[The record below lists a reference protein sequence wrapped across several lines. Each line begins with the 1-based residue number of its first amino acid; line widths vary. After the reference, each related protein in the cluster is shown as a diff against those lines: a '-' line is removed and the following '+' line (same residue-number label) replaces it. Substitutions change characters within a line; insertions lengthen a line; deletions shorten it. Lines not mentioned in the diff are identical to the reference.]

1 LGTRLAAKVWNGLA
15 ISNACG
21 HPNIKAHDNK
31 YRFQYVMTQA
41 RWRGK
46 IRSLR
51 RKSIAAGISFVPS
64 AAARRYNGG
73 HAMSLLNEIE
83 PLKQSALAELKTAA
97 DLAALDH
104 AKGAWIGPHGKFTA
118 LMKQLG
124 SLPKEEK
131 PAAGKRINAAKAE
144 LEAAL
149 AARREEL
156 ELKAALPKEPTD
168 FTMPGRRRALGRL
181 HPLTQ
186 ISEDIVR
193 AFRKIGFAVADGPE
207 VEDDWHCFDALNTPA
222 DHPARD
228 THDTFYLVGQASSL
242 PPGLPAPDSSRA
254 GSPPAA
260 GRMPAPLLLRTHTS
274 SVQIRVMKSQ
284 PPPIRIIA
292 PGRVYRRD
300 NADATHNPTFHQ
312 IEGLYVDKGVTVG
325 DLKGTVEFVFKELM
339 GPDVKLRFRP
349 HYFSYTEPSLE
360 IDFTNSLVKKL
371 GKDWLEIAGCG
382 MVHPQVFE
390 NVGYDPE
397 VWTGW
402 AFGFGIERIA
412 MIRYG
417 IDDIR
422 LFYENDVRF
431 LGQF

>member
-1 LGTRLAAKVWNGLA
+1 
-15 ISNACG
+15 
-21 HPNIKAHDNK
+21 
-31 YRFQYVMTQA
+31 M
-41 RWRGK
+41 
-46 IRSLR
+46 
-51 RKSIAAGISFVPS
+51 AGF
-64 AAARRYNGG
+64 
-73 HAMSLLNEIE
+73 LDQIE
-83 PLKQSALAELKTAA
+83 PLKQAALADLRSAQDAA
-97 DLAALDH
+97 GLEQARVKYL
-104 AKGAWIGPHGKFTA
+104 GSNGTFTA

-131 PAAGKRINAAKAE
+131 PAAGKAVNNVKVE

-149 AARREEL
+149 AERRSEL

-168 FTMPGRRRALGRL
+168 FTLPGRRHSLGKL

-186 ISEDIVR
+186 VTEDIVR
-193 AFRKIGFAVADGPE
+193 SFRKIGFVVADGPE
-207 VEDDWHCFDALNTPA
+207 VEDEYHCFDALNTPA

-228 THDTFYLVGQASSL
+228 TQDTFYL
-242 PPGLPAPDSSRA
+242 APD
-254 GSPPAA
+254 PANPQ
-260 GRMPAPLLLRTHTS
+260 PATLLRTHTS
-274 SVQIRVMKSQ
+274 SVQIRVMKAQ
-284 PPPIRIIA
+284 PPPVRIIV

-312 IEGLYVDKGVTVG
+312 VEGLYVDRQVTVG
-325 DLKGTVEFVFKELM
+325 DLKGTVEFVFRELM
-339 GPDVKLRFRP
+339 GSETRIRFRP
-349 HYFSYTEPSLE
+349 HYFSYTEPSFE
-360 IDFTNSLVKKL
+360 IDFSSPLTRKM
-371 GKDWLEIAGCG
+371 GKEWLEIAGCG

-417 IDDIR
+417 INDIR

-431 LGQF
+431 LKQF

>member
-1 LGTRLAAKVWNGLA
+1 
-15 ISNACG
+15 
-21 HPNIKAHDNK
+21 
-31 YRFQYVMTQA
+31 M
-41 RWRGK
+41 
-46 IRSLR
+46 
-51 RKSIAAGISFVPS
+51 AGIID
-64 AAARRYNGG
+64 
-73 HAMSLLNEIE
+73 EIE
-83 PLKQSALAELKTAA
+83 PLKQAGLADLKAAA
-97 DLAALDH
+97 DLAALEQ

-124 SLPKEEK
+124 SLSKEEK
-131 PAAGKRINAAKAE
+131 PVAGKAINAAKVE

-149 AARREEL
+149 TERRSEL
-156 ELKAALPKEPTD
+156 ELQAALPKEPTD
-168 FTMPGRRRALGRL
+168 FTLPGRRRALGKL

-186 ISEDIVR
+186 VTEDIVR

-207 VEDDWHCFDALNTPA
+207 IEDEYHCFDALNTPA

-228 THDTFYLVGQASSL
+228 SHDTFYLNT
-242 PPGLPAPDSSRA
+242 PEK
-254 GSPPAA
+254 
-260 GRMPAPLLLRTHTS
+260 LLLRTHTS

-284 PPPIRIIA
+284 QPPVRIIV

-300 NADATHNPTFHQ
+300 NADATHNPTFQQ

-339 GPDVKLRFRP
+339 GSDVKIRFRP
-349 HYFSYTEPSLE
+349 HYFSYTEPSYE
-360 IDFTNSLVKKL
+360 IDFTNALVKKM

-397 VWTGW
+397 IWTGW

-412 MIRYG
+412 MLRYG
-417 IDDIR
+417 INDIR

-431 LGQF
+431 LKQF

>member
-1 LGTRLAAKVWNGLA
+1 
-15 ISNACG
+15 
-21 HPNIKAHDNK
+21 
-31 YRFQYVMTQA
+31 
-41 RWRGK
+41 
-46 IRSLR
+46 
-51 RKSIAAGISFVPS
+51 
-64 AAARRYNGG
+64 
-73 HAMSLLNEIE
+73 MSLLNEID
-83 PLKQSALAELKTAA
+83 PLKQSALAELKAA
-97 DLAALDH
+97 PDLAALEQT
-104 AKGAWIGPHGKFTA
+104 KGAWIGPNGKFTA

-124 SLPKEEK
+124 TLPKEEK
-131 PAAGKRINAAKAE
+131 PAAGKLINAAKVE

-149 AARREEL
+149 VSRREEL

-168 FTMPGRRRALGRL
+168 FTLPGRRRAVGKL

-186 ISEDIVR
+186 VTDDIVR
-193 AFRKIGFAVADGPE
+193 AFRKIGFVVADGPE
-207 VEDDWHCFDALNTPA
+207 IEDDYHCFDTLNTPA

-228 THDTFYLVGQASSL
+228 SQDTFYVGTTNNEQRTTNAKL
-242 PPGLPAPDSSRA
+242 P
-254 GSPPAA
+254 
-260 GRMPAPLLLRTHTS
+260 LLRTHTS

-312 IEGLYVDKGVTVG
+312 IEGLYVDKNVTVS

-339 GPDVKLRFRP
+339 GSDVKLRFRP

-360 IDFTNSLVKKL
+360 IDFTNALVKKL

-382 MVHPQVFE
+382 MVHPQVFM

-412 MIRYG
+412 MLRYG
-417 IDDIR
+417 INDIR
-422 LFYENDVRF
+422 LFYENDTRF
-431 LGQF
+431 LRQF

>member
-1 LGTRLAAKVWNGLA
+1 M
-15 ISNACG
+15 S
-21 HPNIKAHDNK
+21 
-31 YRFQYVMTQA
+31 F
-41 RWRGK
+41 
-46 IRSLR
+46 
-51 RKSIAAGISFVPS
+51 IA
-64 AAARRYNGG
+64 
-73 HAMSLLNEIE
+73 EIE
-83 PLKQSALAELKTAA
+83 PLKQTALADLKNAPDIAGLEQT
-97 DLAALDH
+97 
-104 AKGAWIGPHGKFTA
+104 KGAWIGPNGRFTA

-131 PAAGKRINAAKAE
+131 PAAGKAVNAAKAE

-156 ELKAALPKEPTD
+156 DLAAAMPREPAD
-168 FTMPGRRRALGRL
+168 FTLPGRRRPIGKL

-186 ISEDIVR
+186 VTDDIVR

-207 VEDDWHCFDALNTPA
+207 IEDEYHCFDALNTPA

-228 THDTFYLVGQASSL
+228 TQDTFYLSVGQASSL
-242 PPGLPAPDSSRA
+242 SKNPEKKSGT
-254 GSPPAA
+254 G
-260 GRMPAPLLLRTHTS
+260 MPALLLRTHTS

-284 PPPIRIIA
+284 PPPVRIIV

-312 IEGLYVDKGVTVG
+312 IEGLYVDKEVTVG
-325 DLKGTVEFVFKELM
+325 DLKGTVEFVFKQLLGAET
-339 GPDVKLRFRP
+339 KIRFRP
-349 HYFSYTEPSLE
+349 HYFSYTEPSFE
-360 IDFTNSLVKKL
+360 IDFSNALVRKL

-397 VWTGW
+397 AWSGW

-412 MIRYG
+412 MLRYG
-417 IDDIR
+417 INDIR
-422 LFYENDVRF
+422 LFYENDLRF
-431 LGQF
+431 LKQF

>member
-1 LGTRLAAKVWNGLA
+1 MA
-15 ISNACG
+15 
-21 HPNIKAHDNK
+21 
-31 YRFQYVMTQA
+31 
-41 RWRGK
+41 
-46 IRSLR
+46 
-51 RKSIAAGISFVPS
+51 
-64 AAARRYNGG
+64 
-73 HAMSLLNEIE
+73 LLEEIE
-83 PLKQSALAELKTAA
+83 SLKQAALAEFKAAA
-97 DLAALDH
+97 DLPALEQV
-104 AKGAWIGPHGKFTA
+104 KGASIGPHGKFTA

-124 SLPKEEK
+124 ALPKEEK
-131 PAAGKRINAAKAE
+131 PIAGKAINAAKIE
-144 LEAAL
+144 LDAAL
-149 AARREEL
+149 SARREEL
-156 ELKAALPKEPTD
+156 ELKAATPKEATD
-168 FTMPGRRRALGRL
+168 FTLPGRRRSLGKL

-186 ISEDIVR
+186 VTDDIVR

-207 VEDDWHCFDALNTPA
+207 IEDEWHCFDALNTPV

-228 THDTFYLVGQASSL
+228 TQDTFYVGESSKL
-242 PPGLPAPDSSRA
+242 ETPNSKR
-254 GSPPAA
+254 
-260 GRMPAPLLLRTHTS
+260 LLRTHTS

-284 PPPIRIIA
+284 PPPVRIIA

-325 DLKGTVEFVFKELM
+325 DLKGTVEFVFKEVL
-339 GPDVKLRFRP
+339 GEDVKLRFRP

-412 MIRYG
+412 MLRYG
-417 IDDIR
+417 INDIR

-431 LGQF
+431 LKQF